1 MKKKKDDSIKLQ
13 NVFRVGCLNS
23 YYAHRFLKDFE
34 SWQKAGMK
42 RCWSKMSSSSCRR
55 RRRYCIM
62 TLPSRIVT
70 CGRRDDDHDGVIKAL
85 GSHHHQCASGCA
97 FHFVF
102 FYRFFLFL
110 GVERGGGGAVLL
122 EGRRKGIDFHHFWQY
137 EAIKKYSGTTLAQ
150 TDTQQTATALTP
162 LPLVPLFFFFFYS
175 TKAHLLLSSP
185 LLLASYVLSCMHT
198 THSLYRSGGSI
209 RRHCPTPRPLLLSHE
224 TEVAA
229 K

>member
-102 FYRFFLFL
+102 SYRFFLFL

-137 EAIKKYSGTTLAQ
+137 EAIKKILGDDVSSNGH
-150 TDTQQTATALTP
+150 TADRHCPHPTP
-162 LPLVPLFFFFFYS
+162 LGSSFFFSFLFNQS
-175 TKAHLLLSSP
+175 PPSPLLSSP
-185 LLLASYVLSCMHT
+185 PGVL
-198 THSLYRSGGSI
+198 RSIVYAHYTQSI
-209 RRHCPTPRPLLLSHE
+209 SIWW
-224 TEVAA
+224 
-229 K
+229 